1 MEVEEMMVKEMVIG
15 NKVSEYIGMEKMVL
29 VIGEIVAEEIRVEEV
44 VMWEMV
50 MNELVVKVA
59 GRRGY
64 GCEGD
69 GRRVGCGG

>member
-1 MEVEEMMVKEMVIG
+1 
-15 NKVSEYIGMEKMVL
+15 MVL